1 MAYVFGLELSG
12 MTSGFCWA
20 YIDKQVAAATKLVPL
35 GQTQAQNLLF
45 ELSEQVAEAIEQA
58 NQIDD
63 ENIGASLPRL
73 AMASAWHETQYTRLF
88 RS

>member
-1 MAYVFGLELSG
+1 
-12 MTSGFCWA
+12 
-20 YIDKQVAAATKLVPL
+20 
-35 GQTQAQNLLF
+35 LLF